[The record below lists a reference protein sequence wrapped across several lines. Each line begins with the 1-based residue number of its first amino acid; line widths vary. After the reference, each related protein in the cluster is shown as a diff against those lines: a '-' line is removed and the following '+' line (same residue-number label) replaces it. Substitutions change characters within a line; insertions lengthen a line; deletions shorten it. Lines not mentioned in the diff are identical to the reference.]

1 VIAAASPEQDKLKR
15 IAAAW
20 AIKEIDDGMVIGLG
34 SGSTASFAIEALG
47 ARVARGLRISGIP
60 TSEKTAALAQQ
71 FGVPLT
77 SFAEHRRIDLAIDG
91 ADEVE
96 RGTLHLIKGLGGA
109 LLREKIVAAAS
120 ARMIVVVDE
129 SKLVDRLGS
138 HASLPVVIVRFGWQ
152 TALDRLTA
160 AGVRPKLRKVGS
172 EPFLTDDG
180 HYVADC
186 TVIDIPDLVALE
198 GRLATL
204 TGVVES
210 GLFIG
215 IASKVFVGGVDGVTI
230 LERKLPI
237 ATSVQPRRSIE

>member
-1 VIAAASPEQDKLKR
+1 MTDAVSPEQDKLKR

-20 AIKEIDDGMVIGLG
+20 AVEEVEDGMVIGLG
-34 SGSTASFAIEALG
+34 SGSTAGFAIEALG
-47 ARVARGLRISGIP
+47 ARVARGLRIAGIP
-60 TSEKTAALAQQ
+60 TSERTAALAQR

-77 SFAEHRRIDLAIDG
+77 SLAEQRRIDLAIDG

-96 RGTLHLIKGLGGA
+96 RDTLHLIKGLGGA

-138 HASLPVVIVRFGWQ
+138 HLSLPVVIVRFGWQ

-160 AGVRPKLRKVGS
+160 AGMRPKLRTVGS
-172 EPFLTDDG
+172 EPFVTDDG

-186 TVIDIPDLVALE
+186 TFIDIPDPAALE
-198 GRLATL
+198 RRLTTL
-204 TGVVES
+204 IGVVES

-215 IASKVFVGGVDGVTI
+215 LASKVIVGGVDGVTT
-230 LERKLPI
+230 LEKRVPT
-237 ATSVQPRRSIE
+237 ATSIQPMRSNE